1 VDWSVKLVEAEFKLS
16 VTAALA
22 LTLPAERGQPI
33 GRDLECGLFVS
44 GQARDVAEE
53 GLFVGVERDDR
64 VRGDDLLRF
73 LPQGTGGI
81 EREERLLGHAG
92 EVAQDT
98 ARPPLRQ
105 YAGDRQPQ
113 ALLTSD
119 PVWHCALIHQP
130 LVGWGALPYPWV
142 ITTSLPPPRAWQH
155 PLLPM
160 KATRRVRFTA

>member
-1 VDWSVKLVEAEFKLS
+1 MPENHADCSVKLVEAELKLP

-33 GRDLECGLFVS
+33 GRDPECGVFVS

-64 VRGDDLLRF
+64 VCGDDLLRF
-73 LPQGTGGI
+73 RPQGTGGI
-81 EREERLLGHAG
+81 ECEERLLGHAG

-98 ARPPLRQ
+98 AWPPLREC
-105 YAGDRQPQ
+105 AGDRQSQ
-113 ALLTSD
+113 ALLTSG

-130 LVGWGALPYPWV
+130 LVGWGALPYPQV
-142 ITTSLPPPRAWQH
+142 ITTSLPPPR
-155 PLLPM
+155 
-160 KATRRVRFTA
+160 V

>member
-1 VDWSVKLVEAEFKLS
+1 MDWSVKLVEAEFKLS

-73 LPQGTGGI
+73 RPQGAGGI

-98 ARPPLRQ
+98 ARTPLRTVCRRSST
-105 YAGDRQPQ
+105 ASSPDLWPCL
-113 ALLTSD
+113 ALR
-119 PVWHCALIHQP
+119 PHPPALGGLGRFAISVGYHHQP
-130 LVGWGALPYPWV
+130 A
-142 ITTSLPPPRAWQH
+142 
-155 PLLPM
+155 
-160 KATRRVRFTA
+160 AT